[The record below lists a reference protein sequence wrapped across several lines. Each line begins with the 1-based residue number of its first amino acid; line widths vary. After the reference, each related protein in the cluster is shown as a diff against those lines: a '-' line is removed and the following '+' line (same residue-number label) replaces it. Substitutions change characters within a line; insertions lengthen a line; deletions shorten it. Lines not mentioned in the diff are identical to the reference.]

1 MSFIQFYEFHPGC
14 GRRIIHNFY
23 VEKKVAVADQFVAA
37 AEYMKDTD
45 YIFGQTRVQLPC
57 FHNPFVVLSKET
69 SYAIAKSPCTD
80 FIGVSCYDEDYIVL
94 KSYNDDLWIVY
105 NIEEDIARAFVSTD
119 Q

>member
-1 MSFIQFYEFHPGC
+1 MSFIQFYEFHPGHA
-14 GRRIIHNFY
+14 RRIIHNLY
-23 VEKKVAVADQFVAA
+23 VENTVSTAGQFIAA
-37 AEYMKDTD
+37 TEYMKDIEF
-45 YIFGQTRVQLPC
+45 IFGQLRVRLPG
-57 FHNPFVVLSKET
+57 FANPFVVLSKET

-80 FIGVSCYDEDYIVL
+80 FIGVSCYDEDYVVL

>member
-1 MSFIQFYEFHPGC
+1 MSYIQFYEFHPGH
-14 GRRIIHNFY
+14 GRRIIHNLY
-23 VEKKVAVADQFVAA
+23 VNKSVVTANQFVAA

-45 YIFGQTRVQLPC
+45 YIFSQTRVQLPG
-57 FHNPFVVLSKET
+57 FVNPFVVLSKET

-80 FIGVSCYDEDYIVL
+80 FIGVSCCDEDYMVL

-105 NIEEDIARAFVSTD
+105 NIEEDIARVFVSTD